1 MILFNVQ
8 YLTIILYH
16 HNTIKNRL
24 FFTCNF
30 SYNQINHNLGGNDLY
45 QDNRAFMKSQMSNED
60 LIATADIANGIL
72 QPVFEKEYKSDA
84 NVVYLPKITD
94 DNAPKM
100 TLYNA
105 IRERK
110 SRRSYKQQV
119 LSLQKLSF
127 LLWATQGV
135 REVVPGY
142 MRYIKDGSGR
152 NYLRTVATGGCVNA
166 YDTYLAIL
174 NVEGMNKGIWRY
186 LPLEHALVMEDKVPD
201 LSDKM
206 KMIFT
211 NGSQNQSYTSM
222 AGVVFFWCCT
232 PYRGEW
238 RYKETAHRLMLID
251 VGHISEQLYLAAEV
265 LYCSCCAIGA
275 FQQKETDKLLGLDG
289 EEQFTVLCSA
299 IGVKPDLY

>member
-1 MILFNVQ
+1 M
-8 YLTIILYH
+8 Y
-16 HNTIKNRL
+16 KE
-24 FFTCNF
+24 
-30 SYNQINHNLGGNDLY
+30 
-45 QDNRAFMKSQMSNED
+45 NRAFMKSQMSEID
-60 LIATADIANGIL
+60 LIATADISKGIP
-72 QPVFEKEYKSDA
+72 QPVFERGCISDA
-84 NVVYLPKITD
+84 NIVYLPKITD
-94 DNAPKM
+94 DNAPVM
-100 TLYNA
+100 TLFNA

-110 SRRSYKQQV
+110 SRRSYSQQA

-142 MRYIKDGSGR
+142 LRYIKDGSGR

-174 NVEGMNKGIWRY
+174 NVEGMNIGIYRY
-186 LPLEHALVMEDKVPD
+186 LPLEHTLVMEVEIQD
-201 LSDKM
+201 LPNNM
-206 KMIFT
+206 KIIFN

-222 AGVVFFWCCT
+222 TGVVFFWCCT

-251 VGHISEQLYLAAEV
+251 VGHISEQLYLAAEAAN
-265 LYCSCCAIGA
+265 CSCCAIGA
-275 FQQKETDKLLGLDG
+275 FHQNETDKLLGIDG

-299 IGVKPDLY
+299 IGVKPD

>member
-1 MILFNVQ
+1 MSTVYKIHLVEFV
-8 YLTIILYH
+8 
-16 HNTIKNRL
+16 
-24 FFTCNF
+24 
-30 SYNQINHNLGGNDLY
+30 GGYELY
-45 QDNRAFMKSQMSNED
+45 QEHRDFMKSQMSNED
-60 LIATADIANGIL
+60 LIATADIAKGIP
-72 QPVFEKEYKSDA
+72 QPVFEKAYLSDA
-84 NVVYLPKITD
+84 NVVYLPMITD

-110 SRRSYKQQV
+110 SRRNYGQQI

-127 LLWATQGV
+127 LLWGTQGV

-142 MRYIKDGSGR
+142 FKYIKDGSGK

-174 NVEGMNKGIWRY
+174 NVEGMKRGIWRY
-186 LPLEHALVMEDKVPD
+186 LPLEHALVMECEVDD
-201 LSDKM
+201 LPDKM
-206 KMIFT
+206 KLIFT
-211 NGSQNQSYTSM
+211 NGSQNQSYTSL
-222 AGVVFFWCCT
+222 ANLVFFWCCT

-251 VGHISEQLYLAAEV
+251 VGHISEQLYLAAEAIS
-265 LYCSCCAIGA
+265 CSCCAIGA
-275 FQQKETDKLLGLDG
+275 FQQKETDKLLGLDE

-299 IGVKPDLY
+299 IGLKPDL

>member
-1 MILFNVQ
+1 M
-8 YLTIILYH
+8 Y
-16 HNTIKNRL
+16 K
-24 FFTCNF
+24 
-30 SYNQINHNLGGNDLY
+30 
-45 QDNRAFMKSQMSNED
+45 DNRNFMKSQMSNED
-60 LIATADIANGIL
+60 LIATADIAKGIS
-72 QPVFEKEYKSDA
+72 QPVFEKEYSRDA

-105 IRERK
+105 IRKRK
-110 SRRSYKQQV
+110 SRRSYQQQA
-119 LSLQKLSF
+119 LSLQTLSF

-135 REVVPGY
+135 RDVVPGY
-142 MRYIKDGSGR
+142 LRYIKDGSGK
-152 NYLRTVATGGCVNA
+152 NYLRTVATGGCVNS

-174 NVEGMNKGIWRY
+174 NVEGMKSGIWRY
-186 LPLEHALVMEDKVPD
+186 LPVEHYLVMEDEVSD

-206 KMIFT
+206 EIIFT
-211 NGSQNQSYTSM
+211 NGSQNQSYTTL

-251 VGHISEQLYLAAEV
+251 VGHISEQLYLAAEASN
-265 LYCSCCAIGA
+265 CSNCAIGA
-275 FQQKETDKLLGLDG
+275 FHQQEADKLLGLDG

-299 IGVKPDLY
+299 IGVKPDLKAMEL

>member
-1 MILFNVQ
+1 M
-8 YLTIILYH
+8 
-16 HNTIKNRL
+16 
-24 FFTCNF
+24 
-30 SYNQINHNLGGNDLY
+30 Y
-45 QDNRAFMKSQMSNED
+45 QDNRNFMKSKMSNED
-60 LIATADIANGIL
+60 LIATADIAKGIP
-72 QPVFEKEYKSDA
+72 QPVFEKKYVKNS

-110 SRRSYKQQV
+110 SRRSYSQQV
-119 LSLQKLSF
+119 LSLQDLSF

-135 REVVPGY
+135 RDIVPGY
-142 MRYIKDGSGR
+142 LKYMKDGSGR

-166 YDTYLAIL
+166 FDTYLAIL
-174 NVEGMNKGIWRY
+174 NVEGMNSGIWRY
-186 LPLEHALVMEDKVPD
+186 LPLEHALVMESEIPN

-211 NGSQNQSYTSM
+211 NGSQNQSYTSN
-222 AGVVFFWCCT
+222 ACVVFFWCCT

-251 VGHISEQLYLAAEV
+251 VGHISEQLYLAAESSN
-265 LYCSCCAIGA
+265 CSCCAIGA
-275 FQQKETDKLLGLDG
+275 FQQKETDKLLGVDG

-299 IGVKPDLY
+299 VGVMPDLKEKE